1 MADEVTLVTRA
12 GNEITVSDP
21 GAIGNLI
28 GDGCR
33 IKADTS
39 PDQSASDESAEAA
52 AEIPEPSPKRAAKL
66 DTPEREVSGR

>member
-33 IKADTS
+33 IKD
-39 PDQSASDESAEAA
+39 PDPAPDESVEATESVEAA
-52 AEIPEPSPKRAAKL
+52 PEPPKRAARA
-66 DTPEREVSGR
+66 DTQERQGSDR

>member
-12 GNEITVSDP
+12 GNEITASDP

-33 IKADTS
+33 IKTD
-39 PDQSASDESAEAA
+39 PDPATDEPSA
-52 AEIPEPSPKRAAKL
+52 AETPPEPPKRAAKA
-66 DTPEREVSGR
+66 DTQERQGSDR

>member
-33 IKADTS
+33 IKA
-39 PDQSASDESAEAA
+39 PDPVADDSIDAAA
-52 AEIPEPSPKRAAKL
+52 AETPPEPPKRAAKA

>member
-33 IKADTS
+33 IKAD
-39 PDQSASDESAEAA
+39 PDPAADEPAEAA
-52 AEIPEPSPKRAAKL
+52 AAETPEPSPKRAAKL
-66 DTPEREVSGR
+66 DTPEREASSR

>member
-33 IKADTS
+33 IKAD
-39 PDQSASDESAEAA
+39 PDPETDEAA
-52 AEIPEPSPKRAAKL
+52 AAETPPEPPKRAAKADL
-66 DTPEREVSGR
+66 PEREASGR

>member
-12 GNEITVSDP
+12 GNEITASDP

-33 IKADTS
+33 IKD
-39 PDQSASDESAEAA
+39 PDPEPDDSTEAA
-52 AEIPEPSPKRAAKL
+52 AAETPPEPPKRAGKA
-66 DTPEREVSGR
+66 DTQEREVSGR

>member
-1 MADEVTLVTRA
+1 MPDEVTLVTRA
-12 GNEITVSDP
+12 GNEITARDP

-33 IKADTS
+33 IKAD
-39 PDQSASDESAEAA
+39 PAPAADAPAEAA
-52 AEIPEPSPKRAAKL
+52 ETEAPPEPPKRQTKL

>member
-12 GNEITVSDP
+12 GNEITARDP

-33 IKADTS
+33 IKAD
-39 PDQSASDESAEAA
+39 PDPAADAPAEAA
-52 AEIPEPSPKRAAKL
+52 ETEAPPEPPKRPAKA
-66 DTPEREVSGR
+66 DTQEREASSR

>member
-33 IKADTS
+33 IKVDPDPAPDETAETPPEPPKRQPKADT
-39 PDQSASDESAEAA
+39 Q
-52 AEIPEPSPKRAAKL
+52 
-66 DTPEREVSGR
+66 EREGSGR